1 MRYLVCLSAF
11 ACLLL
16 ASCKNEQQKQA
27 PERPATSRPILCEST
42 NYAGKKKVAIVIYD
56 GVEVVDMNGPID
68 VFIKT
73 NRLSDHYYVYTV
85 AAKDTLVYSEKCATA
100 ILPKYTIY
108 NCPTPDIVV
117 LPGCPPDVV
126 DELLQDTTFNST
138 VLNWIKKLG
147 ADSSRE
153 IMSVCTGGILLG
165 KTGLLDYR
173 QATTH
178 YLALQEMQQLYPKIK
193 VIGGVRFAD
202 DKNTISTAGITSGI
216 DGALHLVEKYEG
228 KTIADSVA
236 HIMVYNRSCP
246 MRDPSN

>member
-1 MRYLVCLSAF
+1 MRYLLTWLSF
-11 ACLLL
+11 GCLLF
-16 ASCKNEQQKQA
+16 ASCNGKQQQPTGRDTTA
-27 PERPATSRPILCEST
+27 SRPILCEST
-42 NYAGKKKVAIVIYD
+42 NYTGKVKIAIVIYD

-68 VFIKT
+68 VFTKT
-73 NRLSDHYYVYTV
+73 NRIADHYYVYTV
-85 AAKDTLVYSEKCATA
+85 AAKDTLIYSEKCATA
-100 ILPKYTIY
+100 LLPKYTIY

-126 DELLQDTTFNST
+126 SQLLSDSTFSQT
-138 VLNWIKKLG
+138 ILTWIKKLG
-147 ADSSRE
+147 TDTTKE

-178 YLALQEMQQLYPKIK
+178 YLALQEMQQMYPKIK
-193 VIGGVRFAD
+193 VIGGVRFVD

-216 DGALHLVEKYEG
+216 DGALHIVEKYEG
-228 KTIADSVA
+228 KTVADSVA